1 MTISRTICL
10 GFFAVILA
18 GTILLL
24 MPFSFGS
31 EAIVPNWTTAVIN
44 ALFTATSAVC
54 VTGLSVVTVG
64 EYYSFWGQLILLM
77 LVEVGAL
84 GYMTATT
91 ILLLIIGRKF
101 SLRDK
106 LALQRTLDTSGLGSA
121 LSLVKSIIATV
132 ILFQITGVFLLMLV
146 FVPDY
151 GFNQGLWLSVFH
163 SVNGFNNAGFS
174 LFSDSLVRYVTS
186 PVLNLTL
193 TALIIFGGLGYQV
206 IIELYLWLRER
217 FLKNPS
223 HREFSLHFKVVTTTT
238 LFLLILGTV
247 LMFGVEFDN
256 SDTLQTLSVP
266 EKMMAAWFQSVT
278 SRTAGFNTID
288 IGSMTAPGLFITT
301 VLMFIGASPGSTGGG
316 IKTTTARVLL
326 RCTRATLQGRDEV
339 LCYQRKISATLILK
353 AVSILVGSSLVVSCS
368 TLLVSLLQSNL
379 EFTQVFFEIVSAF
392 ATVGLSTG
400 ITGSLSLPSQL
411 VVILTMFIGRVGVL
425 LLMLAV
431 VGDPQPTSVDYPEE
445 NLLVG

>member
-10 GFFAVILA
+10 GFLTVIAA
-18 GTILLL
+18 GTVLLL
-24 MPFSFGS
+24 MPFSLGE
-31 EAIVPNWTTAVIN
+31 EALLQSPLTTFVT

-54 VTGLSVVTVG
+54 VTGLSVVNVG
-64 EYYSFWGQLILLM
+64 EYYSFWGQFVLII

-101 SLRDK
+101 GLRDK
-106 LALQRTLDTSGLGSA
+106 LALQQTLDTTGLGGVV
-121 LSLVKSIIATV
+121 SLVKSVIATM
-132 ILFQITGVFLLMLV
+132 ILFQLTGVFLLLTV
-146 FVPDY
+146 FAQDY
-151 GFNQGLWLSVFH
+151 EFEEALWLSIFH
-163 SVNGFNNAGFS
+163 SINGFNNAGFS
-174 LFSDSLVRYVTS
+174 LFADSLIRYVTS
-186 PVLNLTL
+186 PMLNLTL
-193 TALIIFGGLGYQV
+193 TTLIIFGGLGYQV

-217 FLKNPS
+217 IGRNPS
-223 HREFSLHFKVVTTTT
+223 HREFSLHFKVVTNTTI
-238 LFLLILGTV
+238 FLLILGTI
-247 LMFGVEFDN
+247 LIFSVEYSN
-256 SDTLQTLSVP
+256 SETLETLSLS
-266 EKMMAAWFQSVT
+266 EKIMAAWFQSVT

-288 IGSMTAPGLFITT
+288 IGGMTTAGLFITT
-301 VLMFIGASPGSTGGG
+301 ILMFIGASPGSTGGG

-326 RCTRATLQGRDEV
+326 RCTRATLQGRDQV
-339 LCYQRKISATLILK
+339 LCYQRHIPATLILK
-353 AVSILVGSSLVVSCS
+353 AISVLVGSSIVVFIS

-400 ITGSLSLPSQL
+400 ITGSLSVPSQL
-411 VVILTMFIGRVGVL
+411 VVIATMYIGRVGVL
-425 LLMLAV
+425 LLMVAI